1 MVVYSATNNNITDR
15 LLLSQLVTIDTTKC
29 ERRGFWSKSTF
40 MHARLFSVQ
49 TSTNKL
55 FQCEDLYLYKW
66 KKHEKV
72 SEEQVS
78 IFCKTLTKH
87 PKNPW
92 NITAVKNMI
101 SSINIPSERE
111 LSSLFRL

>member
-1 MVVYSATNNNITDR
+1 
-15 LLLSQLVTIDTTKC
+15 
-29 ERRGFWSKSTF
+29 

-66 KKHEKV
+66 KKREKV
-72 SEEQVS
+72 SEEQVL
-78 IFCKTLTKH
+78 IFCKALTKH